1 MAHLSDTVQTMV
13 IGLQIFNFR
22 TENIK
27 RLIWEYEK
35 QRQRYEE
42 IPDIIYFCIHAR
54 HNKI

>member
-35 QRQRYEE
+35 QKQRYEE